1 MNISDRGI
9 NQGVSRELN
18 NVFTKE
24 QVNAVKNADGQSANA
39 QIAKVAVGE
48 LFRGQILDITNNQV
62 SIALDGRGILNARML
77 DSVNL
82 NIGDNLAF
90 LVQENDGVN
99 VMIKP
104 QPESAGAM
112 KDNAIFKIL
121 EGNNLMPTEKN
132 YQIAESLMN
141 RGMPVDKGHMQQI
154 MQQSYKFPDTSID
167 TLISLNKLGIEVN
180 EANIQQYTDY
190 MNNAHQLSGNLNAL
204 STELADFFTA
214 EIQSV
219 GTSGEVQNTD
229 AMLDKNNM
237 ILEVIS
243 DPVDMPSEA
252 LNDIVINV
260 KPDMN
265 VVQNTNNN
273 GTTVNN
279 QTVINS
285 VSQEM
290 AGEKPLSG
298 ISNTLVADEADKL
311 SDKLGVKNDTVREIF
326 HKLSNMGF
334 SSEDLASL
342 SKESDSP
349 TKLLNNINK
358 ILENNKEQLP
368 ADTIKDLFASHEYNN
383 MLNEATNKKLSINP
397 REMQE
402 PKELDDLYNKIYDKT
417 NKLMNMLSKSGT
429 GGQGGESLNNTAK
442 SVQERID
449 FMQNLNNMYAY
460 AQIPV
465 RTAGNEMN
473 SELFVYM
480 NKRAK
485 KDVKDEV
492 SALLHLDMEHLGATD
507 VHVSLHGSTVH
518 TRFYVEDEESARII
532 DEHMTMLEKAI
543 NDSGYSLTNE
553 VIAREPSLA
562 KPVNMV
568 VDQML
573 GNDLEKSVKR
583 YSFDIRM

>member
-9 NQGVSRELN
+9 NPGVGRELN
-18 NVFTKE
+18 HVFTKE
-24 QVNAVKNADGQSANA
+24 QINAIKNADGQSANA

-48 LFRGQILDITNNQV
+48 MFRGQILDITNNQV
-62 SIALDGRGILNARML
+62 SIALDGKGILSARML

-82 NIGDNLAF
+82 NIGDTLSF

-104 QPESAGAM
+104 QAESAGTI

-132 YQIAESLMN
+132 YQIAEALMN

-154 MQQSYKFPDTSID
+154 MQQSYKFSDTSID
-167 TLISLNKLGIEVN
+167 TLIALNKLGIEVN
-180 EANIQQYTDY
+180 EANIRQYTDY
-190 MNNAHQLSGNLNAL
+190 MNNSHQLSGNLNSLA
-204 STELADFFTA
+204 TELADFFTA
-214 EIQSV
+214 EIQGMAEAGEAQNVDSLLAKSNMVLEIISDSV
-219 GTSGEVQNTD
+219 DIPSGILDDIVVNANKDANQQINNSDNKTD
-229 AMLDKNNM
+229 IKNNTLQETAGSKAASDVAGS
-237 ILEVIS
+237 ILENAIGELS
-243 DPVDMPSEA
+243 DKTGME
-252 LNDIVINV
+252 
-260 KPDMN
+260 
-265 VVQNTNNN
+265 N
-273 GTTVNN
+273 GTVK
-279 QTVINS
+279 VIF
-285 VSQEM
+285 
-290 AGEKPLSG
+290 
-298 ISNTLVADEADKL
+298 DKL
-311 SDKLGVKNDTVREIF
+311 S
-326 HKLSNMGF
+326 SMGF
-334 SSEDLASL
+334 NNEDLSRIA
-342 SKESDSP
+342 KESDSP
-349 TKLLNNINK
+349 VKLLNNINK
-358 ILENNKEQLP
+358 ILENNKEQIP
-368 ADTIKDLFASHEYNN
+368 AEAVKGFFSSPEYNG
-383 MLNEATNKKLSINP
+383 MLGEATAKKFSINP
-397 REMQE
+397 RDMQE
-402 PKELDDLYNKIYDKT
+402 PKELDDLYNKIYEKT
-417 NKLMNMLSKSGT
+417 NKLMNTLSKAGT
-429 GGQGGESLNNTAK
+429 GGPGGESLNNTAK

-480 NKRAK
+480 NKRAM
-485 KDVKDEV
+485 KDAKDEV

-562 KPVNMV
+562 KPANMV
-568 VDQML
+568 VDEML

>member
-9 NQGVSRELN
+9 NPGVGRELN
-18 NVFTKE
+18 HVFTKE
-24 QVNAVKNADGQSANA
+24 QINAIKNTDGQSANA

-48 LFRGQILDITNNQV
+48 MFRGQILDITNNQV
-62 SIALDGRGILNARML
+62 SIALDGKGVLSARML

-82 NIGDNLAF
+82 NIGDTLSF

-104 QPESAGAM
+104 QAESAGAV

-132 YQIAESLMN
+132 YQIAEALMN
-141 RGMPVDKGHMQQI
+141 RGMPVDKAHMQQI
-154 MQQSYKFPDTSID
+154 MQQSYKFSDTSID
-167 TLISLNKLGIEVN
+167 TLIALNKLGIEVN
-180 EANIQQYTDY
+180 EANIRQYTDY
-190 MNNAHQLSGNLNAL
+190 MNNSHQLSGNLNAL
-204 STELADFFTA
+204 ATELADFFTA
-214 EIQSV
+214 EIQ
-219 GTSGEVQNTD
+219 GMAEAGETQNTD
-229 AMLDKNNM
+229 TMLAKSNM
-237 ILEVIS
+237 VLEIIADS
-243 DPVDMPSEA
+243 VDMPSEA
-252 LNDIVINV
+252 LNDIVIHANKDAGQGINNSENTANIKSNILQETVGSKAASEVAGSILENV
-260 KPDMN
+260 IGELSDKTGME
-265 VVQNTNNN
+265 N
-273 GTTVNN
+273 GTMK
-279 QTVINS
+279 VIF
-285 VSQEM
+285 
-290 AGEKPLSG
+290 
-298 ISNTLVADEADKL
+298 DKL
-311 SDKLGVKNDTVREIF
+311 S
-326 HKLSNMGF
+326 SMGF
-334 SSEDLASL
+334 NNEDLSRLA
-342 SKESDSP
+342 KESDSP
-349 TKLLNNINK
+349 VKLLNNINK
-358 ILENNKEQLP
+358 ILENNKEQIP
-368 ADTIKDLFASHEYNN
+368 AETVKNFFSSPEYNG
-383 MLNEATNKKLSINP
+383 MLGEATAKKFSINP
-397 REMQE
+397 RDMQE
-402 PKELDDLYNKIYDKT
+402 PKELDDLYNKIYEKT
-417 NKLMNMLSKSGT
+417 NKLMNTLSKAGT
-429 GGQGGESLNNTAK
+429 GGPGGENLNNTAK

-480 NKRAK
+480 NKRAM
-485 KDVKDEV
+485 KDAKDEV

-562 KPVNMV
+562 KPTTNMV
-568 VDQML
+568 VDEML